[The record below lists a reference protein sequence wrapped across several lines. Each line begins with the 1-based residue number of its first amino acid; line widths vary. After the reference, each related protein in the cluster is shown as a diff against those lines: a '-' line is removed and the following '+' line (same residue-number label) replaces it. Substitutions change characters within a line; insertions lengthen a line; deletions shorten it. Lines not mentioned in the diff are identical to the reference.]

1 MQNLLKIVLLL
12 ILFAPA
18 LCFAFKQKKWY
29 LYLTCAF
36 IGILPDQFAI
46 ELSASLPLLTAE
58 RILILILLGF
68 WLCKKWKEKTFVFPI
83 ALLIYCGVNIL
94 ISLLNLQ
101 FSITGEIKRVS
112 ILLLEQ
118 VLLVIMLS
126 DLIGDREEFEKCI
139 DSVILGCCAL
149 AVIGIMQT
157 IFDFDVTTVLHLV
170 EARSDTALTQRME
183 MTRAFGTS
191 NAIMFGC
198 YCAFTSL
205 LIYYRLERT
214 GKLWYSLAFALDVA
228 ALICTFTRS
237 SWLCFG
243 AIGCVLLMT
252 RPRKLA
258 HSLWRGGLITVALCL
273 LLTCMNTRFAAA
285 FTETGKSTLNTV
297 LSVVN
302 IQLPTVDDPSQTP
315 DTTDPTMPSQP
326 TDPDEE
332 IFQFDLSEKF
342 GLNANSAALS
352 RFVEW
357 TSLLYM
363 FEEGHSFSG
372 YGYNAF
378 MEGRLHYFYPQFG
391 FWIVAGTLDVGL
403 LRIATEAG
411 ILGLISHLAFLA
423 FVFISAFR
431 RRGEKGVLTFN
442 KLLLYL
448 IPLYLLLNFMA
459 AFSHLLWTVIGL
471 FYASK
476 RLDRKVLGEDG
487 LPIAENRWIF

>member
-1 MQNLLKIVLLL
+1 MQNLLKVLLLL

-29 LYLTCAF
+29 LYLACAF
-36 IGILPDQFAI
+36 IGILPSQFAI
-46 ELSASLPLLTAE
+46 ELSPGLPLLTAE
-58 RILILILLGF
+58 RILILIMLGF
-68 WLCKKWKEKTFVFPI
+68 WLCKKWKEKTFTFPI
-83 ALLIYCGVNIL
+83 ALLVYCGMNIL
-94 ISLLNLQ
+94 ISLLNLN
-101 FSITGEIKRVS
+101 FGITGEIKRVC

-118 VLLVIMLS
+118 VLLVIMLA
-126 DLIGDREEFEKCI
+126 DLIGDREELENCI

-149 AVIGIMQT
+149 SVIGIMQT
-157 IFDFDVTTVLHLV
+157 IFDFDMTTVLNLV
-170 EARSDTALTQRME
+170 DARSDTVLTQRME

-205 LIYYRLERT
+205 LIYYRLDRT
-214 GKLWYSLAFALDVA
+214 GKLWYSFAFALDIA
-228 ALICTFTRS
+228 ALICTFSRS
-237 SWLCFG
+237 AWLCF
-243 AIGCVLLMT
+243 AAAGCVLLLI

-258 HSLWRGGLITVALCL
+258 CSLWKGGVITVVLCL
-273 LLTCMNTRFAAA
+273 LLTCMNTGFAAA

-302 IQLPTVDDPSQTP
+302 IQLPTVNDPSETP
-315 DTTDPTMPSQP
+315 DTPDPTKPSQP
-326 TDPDEE
+326 QDPDEE

-363 FEEGHSFSG
+363 FEEGHGFSG
-372 YGYNAF
+372 YGYDAF
-378 MEGRLHYFYPQFG
+378 KEGRLHYFYPQFG

-411 ILGLISHLAFLA
+411 ILGLVVYLSFLA

-448 IPLYLLLNFMA
+448 IPMYLLLNFMA
-459 AFSHLLWTVIGL
+459 AFSSLLWTLIGL
-471 FYASK
+471 FYAYK
-476 RLDRKVLGEDG
+476 RICNNGMKDREILTLSFKH
-487 LPIAENRWIF
+487 R